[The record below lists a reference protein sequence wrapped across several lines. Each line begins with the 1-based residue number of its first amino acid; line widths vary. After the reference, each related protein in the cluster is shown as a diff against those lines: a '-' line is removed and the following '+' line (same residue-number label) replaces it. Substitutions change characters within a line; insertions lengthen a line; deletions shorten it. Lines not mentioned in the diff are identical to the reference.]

1 MPASRNCL
9 TKRET
14 VNPSDVSQTIAA
26 LPKAELHVH
35 LEGSIRPEIAV
46 QLAARHGFTLSKEEV
61 RQRYDYRD
69 FGEFLEAFK
78 WVTSFLR
85 TPQDFALLGADL
97 AQQLIR
103 QNVRYAEITLSV
115 GVMLL
120 RRQNPQANFE
130 ALLVAAERFEKEIRL
145 NWIFDAVR
153 QFGPDM
159 AMEVVQ
165 WARACKSERIVA
177 FGIGGDELS
186 IATADFQRVYSA
198 AAECGLRRL
207 IHAGE
212 IGRAEK
218 IREAVELLGVDRIG
232 HGIAAIHDPA
242 LMDLLA
248 SRRIALEVCS
258 ASNIR
263 TGALGR
269 QLGRAEATLS
279 DHPLPKL
286 LRHGVPVVLSTD
298 DPSMFH
304 VTLSE
309 EYANAHAMGL
319 NESELRQLVANS
331 FEFAFLA
338 PGDRA
343 CLNLG
348 PA

>member
-1 MPASRNCL
+1 M
-9 TKRET
+9 K
-14 VNPSDVSQTIAA
+14 PSDLYPSIAT
-26 LPKAELHVH
+26 LPKAELHLH

-46 QLAARHGFTLSKEEV
+46 QLAGRHGVSLSEEEV
-61 RQRYDYRD
+61 RRRYDYRN
-69 FGEFLEAFK
+69 FVEFLEAFK

-85 TPQDFALLGADL
+85 TPDDFGLLGADL
-97 AQQLIR
+97 ARQLIA

-120 RRQNPQANFE
+120 RKQDPQANFE
-130 ALLVAAERFEKEIRL
+130 ALLEATAPFDQQIRI

-153 QFGPDM
+153 QFGSDM

-165 WARACKSERIVA
+165 WAKNCRSSRIVA

-186 IATADFQRVYSA
+186 ITTREFRRVYYA
-198 AAECGLRRL
+198 ATECGLRRL

-212 IGRAEK
+212 IGPVDK
-218 IREAVELLGVDRIG
+218 IREAVELLDVDRVG

-248 SRRIALEVCS
+248 SRRIALEVCP
-258 ASNIR
+258 ASNVC
-263 TGALGR
+263 TGALAR
-269 QLGRAEATLS
+269 QLNLAATELR

-286 LRHGVPVVLSTD
+286 LRHGIPVALSTD

-309 EYANAHAMGL
+309 EYANAQAMGL
-319 NESELRQLVANS
+319 TERELRQLVANG
-331 FEFAFLA
+331 FEFSFLA
-338 PGDRA
+338 DSDRSR
-343 CLNLG
+343 LNLR